1 MIKSSIRHMV
11 LRAASAVAL
20 ACCTSVAAQAAAPE
34 QSAATNAAPAAA
46 EPVDPARLAAARP
59 VVEKLWPLGTYR
71 RMMDGVM
78 NGMMQ
83 QIMNQMFDIPAN
95 DFAKAAGLPEGQTDA
110 TKGKTLGDLA
120 SEADP
125 HFRERTTIATDVM
138 LKEMLPLVERLEPGI
153 RDALATVYARQ
164 FSAQQLADMNQF
176 FATPSGQAFASEF
189 MMTFVNPELMG
200 QMQSFVPELLQ
211 AMPAITAKIEAATA
225 HLPKPLKAADTDMS
239 DEPAPE
245 E

>member
-1 MIKSSIRHMV
+1 MIKGLFRNII
-11 LRAASAVAL
+11 LRMGSAVAI

-34 QSAATNAAPAAA
+34 QSAAAKAAPAAA
-46 EPVDPARLAAARP
+46 KPVDPARLAAARP

-83 QIMNQMFDIPAN
+83 RVMNQMFDMPAS
-95 DFAKAAGLPEGQTDA
+95 DFAKAAGLPDGKEDA
-110 TKGKTLGDLA
+110 TKGKTLGELA
-120 SEADP
+120 TEADP
-125 HFRERTTIATDVM
+125 YFRERTTIATDVM
-138 LKEMLPLVERLEPGI
+138 LKEMLPLIEKLEPGI

-164 FSAQQLADMNQF
+164 FSEQQLADMNQF

-200 QMQSFVPELLQ
+200 QMQSFVPEILQ

-225 HLPKPLKAADTDMS
+225 HLPKPNKAADTDMS